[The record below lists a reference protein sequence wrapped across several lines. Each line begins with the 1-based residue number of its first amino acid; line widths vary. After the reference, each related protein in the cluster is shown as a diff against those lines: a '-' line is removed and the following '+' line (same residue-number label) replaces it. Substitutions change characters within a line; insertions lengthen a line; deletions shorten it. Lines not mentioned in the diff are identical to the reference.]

1 MEALG
6 NLVSGL
12 TSAVQ
17 TGVEKAKGVVT
28 GTPATPAPSVTD
40 GYPQPYQGARRKKS
54 KKTKK
59 GGRKSRRKTARR
71 V

>member
-1 MEALG
+1 MDF
-6 NLVSGL
+6 VTGL
-12 TSAVQ
+12 FT
-17 TGVEKAKGVVT
+17 KAKEAVS
-28 GTPATPAPSVTD
+28 GTPATAPAAVTD
-40 GYPQPYQGARRKKS
+40 GYPAPTGARRKRS